1 MSFIDLINKKN
12 NRISLY
18 KLDEEILKKHIKTSS
33 LFFIPLSEIKIPSK
47 LFKVLKMLCENFV
60 RYG

>member
-18 KLDEEILKKHIKTSS
+18 KLDEEILIDKK
-33 LFFIPLSEIKIPSK
+33 IKIEH
-47 LFKVLKMLCENFV
+47 ENKETET
-60 RYG
+60 